1 MHLLH
6 RSIHV
11 LLLVGFLAAI
21 PAQAQQSTVQIK
33 VDASQAS
40 TRLILTHS
48 SAVAYEVRERE
59 GTVEIA
65 YANPMRAEPA
75 ALVLDDPILSRYEL
89 QGGNRLVLHT
99 GPGFRSYDAFELR
112 NPFRLIID
120 MQGSRRTA
128 ESPVVQPPRPR
139 PGAQGKIIVIDPGHG
154 GVETGA
160 IGPTGLQEK
169 DIALDLARRLRRILQ
184 NDPNLSVVL
193 TRDEDRL
200 VGLDERTAIANHNQ
214 ATLFLSIHLNA
225 SPRPKAHGAETY
237 FLSTKATDDEARTLA
252 ALENDASG
260 VSDDSVYTV
269 EGERRDLDLVLWDL
283 AQNQYLAESS
293 VLAENMQIHL
303 NELTGTRD
311 RGVRQAPFRV
321 LMGATMPSILVEVG
335 FISNPDEESKLR
347 DEVYRTRV
355 AQAMGAAVH
364 DFLADLERLSR
375 PTHSGAPG
383 TGRP

>member
-1 MHLLH
+1 MQPLR
-6 RSIHV
+6 RSIYV
-11 LLLVGFLAAI
+11 LLLVGFLAGI

-48 SAVAYEVRERE
+48 SSVAYEVRELE
-59 GTVEIA
+59 GSVEIA

-120 MQGSRRTA
+120 MQGSRRSTD
-128 ESPVVQPPRPR
+128 SLVVEPPRPR

-169 DIALDLARRLRRILQ
+169 DIALDLARRLRQILQ
-184 NDPNLSVVL
+184 NDPKLSVVL

-225 SPRPKAHGAETY
+225 SPRPKAQGAETY
-237 FLSTKATDDEARTLA
+237 FLSTKATDDAARTLA

-347 DEVYRTRV
+347 GEAYRSRV
-355 AQAMGAAVH
+355 AQAMAEAVN
-364 DFLADLERLSR
+364 DFLSDLERLSR
-375 PTHSGAPG
+375 PTRSGAPG
-383 TGRP
+383 AGRP